1 MAPDL
6 WDTDARWGG
15 VTLQRGPDG
24 WAEESAFLWPRDRT
38 AGVGGIQEHW
48 GGATPQH
55 GRRRVSGCP
64 LGPASHMR
72 LDAGMAPGGRSAR
85 LFGPAQV
92 QLRPQPGDRVRRWCL
107 RRSWPP
113 DASRVPQ
120 AVAFLPGPETPQVAS
135 AGGSGP
141 ALSVRVV
148 LMTCHSLNA
157 KCPLVRARLRQ
168 RRRDE
173 EKETQASGVS
183 SHGLGGRCERTSRG
197 AEEASGSAGDLAFPL
212 AVCPPGR
219 ACLGP
224 RTWGPL
230 RRSALGTAC
239 GEGSDSRASE
249 EAGVVKVSVKAS
261 SKQVQLPGVA
271 FRLH

>member
-1 MAPDL
+1 MAGLRSLRFSGRGTGLQASGASRNTGVERLRSTEGDVFRGVL
-6 WDTDARWGG
+6 WAQRVACAWTQEWLLVVGAPAFSGPHRCSCARSWE
-15 VTLQRGPDG
+15 T
-24 WAEESAFLWPRDRT
+24 ESD
-38 AGVGGIQEHW
+38 AGVFEE
-48 GGATPQH
+48 A
-55 GRRRVSGCP
+55 GRRTHRVS
-64 LGPASHMR
+64 LRLSRSSPARRRPR
-72 LDAGMAPGGRSAR
+72 LR
-85 LFGPAQV
+85 Q
-92 QLRPQPGDRVRRWCL
+92 
-107 RRSWPP
+107 
-113 DASRVPQ
+113 
-120 AVAFLPGPETPQVAS
+120 QVA
-135 AGGSGP
+135 AVR
-141 ALSVRVV
+141 LSVRVV

-212 AVCPPGR
+212 AVCPPGC

-249 EAGVVKVSVKAS
+249 EVGVVKASVKAS